1 MDIMSGSEEKTPA
14 ESLEQDANHE
24 EEVRTATSQVVPDT
38 QSEVG
43 KLYHSHIFVG
53 EGNFDPLT
61 TPQPSPFGPPPF
73 ASWASILTGLSEHVN
88 DIQASIYLDNEATP
102 HVIRSSI
109 RSIANYLRMLRNIP
123 DPVQQI
129 NDNDQKKDKCA
140 VLPLHEGK
148 EAEEPTR
155 RSKTTDTEEGEGRW
169 RKETEEVYPL
179 RALTFLLAFI
189 SVSFIILIIIGV
201 ISLTWIKD

>member
-1 MDIMSGSEEKTPA
+1 MSESDKKTPA
-14 ESLEQDANHE
+14 ESLKQDTNHE

-38 QSEVG
+38 QLEAG

-61 TPQPSPFGPPPF
+61 APQPSPFGPPPF

-140 VLPLHEGK
+140 VPPLHEGK

-155 RSKTTDTEEGEGRW
+155 RSKATDIEDGEGRW
-169 RKETEEVYPL
+169 KRETEEVYPKRTL
-179 RALTFLLAFI
+179 NFLLALV
-189 SVSFIILIIIGV
+189 SVSFIILIIIG
-201 ISLTWIKD
+201 IIGLIFIL

>member
-1 MDIMSGSEEKTPA
+1 MSESDEETPT

-38 QSEVG
+38 QSEAG
-43 KLYHSHIFVG
+43 KLYHSHIKDMMSMSDQHYTDMIEYFGKEADKMEIHFVG

-61 TPQPSPFGPPPF
+61 VPQPSPFGPPPF
-73 ASWASILTGLSEHVN
+73 ASWVSILTGLSEHVK
-88 DIQASIYLDNEATP
+88 DIQASIDMDNEATP
-102 HVIRSSI
+102 YVIRSSI
-109 RSIANYLRMLRNIP
+109 RSIANYLRLLRNIP

-129 NDNDQKKDKCA
+129 DDNDQKKDKCA

-155 RSKTTDTEEGEGRW
+155 RSKATDTEDGEGSW

-179 RALTFLLAFI
+179 
-189 SVSFIILIIIGV
+189 
-201 ISLTWIKD
+201 